1 MRNPHEPETSTTAGA
16 AAQLGGLLEAAA
28 SNLVPLAQ
36 QETHLPEA
44 RLSSELA
51 RTCFQLRLL
60 ADEIALGHYLRATID
75 HADPDWGMGPRPDLR
90 RMMRPLGP
98 VAVWAASNFPFAFSV
113 AGGDTASAL
122 AAGCPVV
129 LVAHPGHPRLSAA
142 TGELAGD
149 ALSGAGAPA
158 GVFGMTA
165 GVETGRALIRD

>member
-1 MRNPHEPETSTTAGA
+1 MADR
-16 AAQLGGLLEAAA
+16 LEAATT
-28 SNLVPLAQ
+28 NLVPLAQ

-44 RLSSELA
+44 RLSGELA

-60 ADEIALGHYLRATID
+60 ADEITLGSYLRATID
-75 HADPDWGMGPRPDLR
+75 HADPGWGMGPRPDLR

-129 LVAHPGHPRLSAA
+129 LVAHPGHPRAVR
-142 TGELAGD
+142 GD
-149 ALSGAGAPA
+149 GRGRRRRAVGRGRPGRCVRHDRGGRDRQGA
-158 GVFGMTA
+158 
-165 GVETGRALIRD
+165 DS